1 VNLDALK
8 AATDF
13 QKEMLKQVQDQLK
26 ALDDR
31 GRNFITLG
39 SGALAAIALVSRP
52 VDVFANPALDPL
64 VKWISLLCIG
74 VAVVLLI
81 FALHRY
87 LAISQP
93 ALPFFPD
100 PDDLGELASTEDD
113 ASNVQQSLLTTYAEL
128 TTEALKLLLQR
139 TEATRRLQT
148 VLVVVSMLLLM
159 YLIVPAINYAYSSQ
173 AVPPT
178 STSPSTPI
186 TPPKGP

>member
-1 VNLDALK
+1 MNVDALK

-52 VDVFANPALDPL
+52 VDVFANPALEPG

-74 VAVVLLI
+74 AAVALLI
-81 FALHRY
+81 FALQGY

-93 ALPFFPD
+93 TLPFFPD
-100 PDDLGELASTEDD
+100 PSDVGELASTED
-113 ASNVQQSLLTTYAEL
+113 APTVQQSLLDTYADL
-128 TTEALKLLLQR
+128 TTRALELLVQR
-139 TEATRRLQT
+139 TRATRRLQT
-148 VLVVVSMLLLM
+148 TLLAVSVLLLL
-159 YLIVPAINYAYSSQ
+159 YLIVPALNYVSSTP
-173 AVPPT
+173 APPPAP
-178 STSPSTPI
+178 TSPSTPI
-186 TPPKGP
+186 TPPKRP